1 MSAKQDQEIAQVKEM
16 IMAASL
22 TLKSKGDSYDRVAW
36 LLEDIIA
43 EIENLESQSEDSS
56 SSTSY
61 EQVMNYL
68 DKVGSE
74 EVIEQDSKEINQG
87 S

>member
-1 MSAKQDQEIAQVKEM
+1 M
-16 IMAASL
+16 
-22 TLKSKGDSYDRVAW
+22 AW